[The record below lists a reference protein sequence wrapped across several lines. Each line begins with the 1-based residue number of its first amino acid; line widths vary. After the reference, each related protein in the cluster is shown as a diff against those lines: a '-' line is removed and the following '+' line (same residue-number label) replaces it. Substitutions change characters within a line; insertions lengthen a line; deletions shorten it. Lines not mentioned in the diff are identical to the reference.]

1 MKALDASRGNAAL
14 LRRYLS
20 GAALH
25 AVAAWGGLSLSYCAY
40 KAYVRALTGTFPL
53 GLKWEIKSAFPS
65 AIMIFAAV
73 YVIRRALFSGAAKT
87 SDYALM
93 LAAYLCLVNTLAL
106 SYSKEALLVF
116 NLSAP
121 FIAMLLGMLFFLKRL
136 EKHIISLADR
146 YGAGAEA
153 RRLASMARGLVA
165 EAVSMVNGLPSG
177 LLAAGTLFFMLAAI
191 LMIAKQP
198 ATAEVAASAA
208 YFLMLSGV
216 LLKLARSVKG
226 GAQEGD

>member
-1 MKALDASRGNAAL
+1 M
-14 LRRYLS
+14 
-20 GAALH
+20 
-25 AVAAWGGLSLSYCAY
+25 
-40 KAYVRALTGTFPL
+40 
-53 GLKWEIKSAFPS
+53 
-65 AIMIFAAV
+65 
-73 YVIRRALFSGAAKT
+73 
-87 SDYALM
+87 
-93 LAAYLCLVNTLAL
+93 
-106 SYSKEALLVF
+106 
-116 NLSAP
+116 
-121 FIAMLLGMLFFLKRL
+121 
-136 EKHIISLADR
+136 ADR